1 MLKSKAFDDY
11 FEIPFESLKPGEP
24 LPFNLYLL
32 FQRNRH
38 LLLWKGMHE
47 VISIAFMAR
56 YADRGVRKVYLHK
69 DDVELFRIYS
79 ASTIL
84 PENLP
89 EPAAPVPGPP
99 AEPVVAAIDVPKP
112 QASETPKMP
121 TITGMK
127 IVDILKS
134 PVLTPEQK
142 SQNASAEAKKLFYDL
157 GSAKTLSEQVTANIN
172 ARDIIRDVL
181 QNVGREAAVVINQ
194 VWQMA
199 GVYPE
204 LEHAVN
210 VATQG
215 VIFAMAFGRI
225 DEDLIADLAMAGLLH
240 DIGLTQI
247 PPHIA
252 SIPLKL
258 QTSEELRIYSK
269 HVRATLE
276 IIDKYT
282 PNVSPRTRAI
292 ILQHH
297 EKFNGSGFPQGLKG
311 FHFDDISQLI
321 AIADLL
327 DMISSGHWD
336 GKKHTLADTFD
347 TLEQTEKSRTF
358 PENFNPDVFT
368 ILLRWL
374 KDPSSA
380 ASVESAI
387 AVVVHQSKNI
397 MEAGTKDQPSQA
409 A

>member
-1 MLKSKAFDDY
+1 
-11 FEIPFESLKPGEP
+11 
-24 LPFNLYLL
+24 
-32 FQRNRH
+32 
-38 LLLWKGMHE
+38 
-47 VISIAFMAR
+47 
-56 YADRGVRKVYLHK
+56 
-69 DDVELFRIYS
+69 
-79 ASTIL
+79 
-84 PENLP
+84 
-89 EPAAPVPGPP
+89 
-99 AEPVVAAIDVPKP
+99 
-112 QASETPKMP
+112 
-121 TITGMK
+121 
-127 IVDILKS
+127 
-134 PVLTPEQK
+134 
-142 SQNASAEAKKLFYDL
+142 
-157 GSAKTLSEQVTANIN
+157 
-172 ARDIIRDVL
+172 
-181 QNVGREAAVVINQ
+181 
-194 VWQMA
+194 
-199 GVYPE
+199 
-204 LEHAVN
+204 
-210 VATQG
+210 
-215 VIFAMAFGRI
+215 MAFGRI